1 MEYNLDFYVED
12 FKKQIV
18 DTYKAAIRALPDP
31 NKPFSLEKEYGE
43 LTKNTLL
50 YKEKADSNY
59 IPALKEDIVF
69 GDDTWSEK
77 ERFVNQKKQVY
88 SYLNAVRAQEE
99 VEKAKEELNQR
110 ITFLKKPKDK
120 SGTFFNDFADDFVD
134 FAADYTV
141 KNKYGRKIK
150 KYNYRGFGKRTALFV
165 LGIIGL
171 IIGFAFTF
179 YGIIYTA
186 IIWPSLK
193 SDNHP
198 FLYLSTLPIILSG
211 LFFLILGI
219 VFFVLAFGAI
229 KNKKK
234 FHKEKKQYEDGFK
247 IELYKK
253 IKPYVDE
260 ANKRYQQ
267 LISSLEEGTNQ
278 QYIDGYEKAL
288 VMLESL
294 ENSIN
299 RSVMQYTFD
308 DNFERETLE
317 EVYKCMV
324 NGLANSFT
332 SALQYVLEQHRKA
345 TERAEDLAIKEQ
357 ELNMKKAHNE
367 KMEGMAQA
375 QLESQY
381 RSEQAAYRQ
390 ARAAEESAYYSK
402 QTAAS
407 AKQTAKYTEKQAKIS
422 QSIKDR
428 LQ

>member
-88 SYLNAVRAQEE
+88 SYLNAVHAQEE
-99 VEKAKEELNQR
+99 VEKTKEELNHR
-110 ITFLKKPKDK
+110 IAFLKKPKDK
-120 SGTFFNDFADDFVD
+120 SGTFFNDFAEDFVD
-134 FAADYTV
+134 FATDYNV
-141 KNKYGRKIK
+141 KNRYGRKIK

-171 IIGFAFTF
+171 IVGFGFLFFIAL
-179 YGIIYTA
+179 YSA
-186 IIWPSLK
+186 IIIPSLK
-193 SDNHP
+193 SDIQP
-198 FLYLSTLPIILSG
+198 YVYGTMLPILLPGI
-211 LFFLILGI
+211 FFFMLGI
-219 VFFVLAFGAI
+219 IFFSLAFGAI
-229 KNKKK
+229 NNKKR
-234 FHKEKKQYEDGFK
+234 FIAEKKQYENGFR
-247 IELYKK
+247 IELNKR

-260 ANKRYQQ
+260 ANKRYLQ
-267 LISSLEEGTNQ
+267 LVSSLEEGANQ

-288 VMLESL
+288 IMLESL
-294 ENSIN
+294 EKDID
-299 RSVMQYTFD
+299 RLVMQYTFD
-308 DNFERETLE
+308 DNFELETLE

-332 SALQYVLEQHRKA
+332 SALQYVLEQQRKA
-345 TERAEDLAIKEQ
+345 AERAEDLAIKEQ

-402 QTAAS
+402 QTAAAAKQS
-407 AKQTAKYTEKQAKIS
+407 AKYAKKQAKIS

-428 LQ
+428 L